1 MVSQQKLPPPSLA
14 LQDVLCLLRWPWSE
28 PGHWCQPL
36 NSTSHGHTPLG
47 EGKQETQRDR
57 QRNRNR
63 HRENETDME
72 TGTKGGVYTLKPKKK
87 KGTETQNSMVRGN
100 RRGRPEDAEGDSVV
114 QLFGEESHLF
124 LYEFNHNN

>member
-1 MVSQQKLPPPSLA
+1 MVSEQKLPPPSLA

-57 QRNRNR
+57 QRKRN
-63 HRENETDME
+63 RENETDME
-72 TGTKGGVYTLKPKKK
+72 TRDKGRNIDIDTQRDRKRERDTPFMTKSTA
-87 KGTETQNSMVRGN
+87 N
-100 RRGRPEDAEGDSVV
+100 
-114 QLFGEESHLF
+114 
-124 LYEFNHNN
+124 